1 MALLCVKSRRLTR
14 VRETGYH
21 SCVLPSL
28 GSSETCGPTRRCTW
42 PPTAPPSIDQH
53 QRGTPDEVRAK
64 VDEYRRR
71 GCTRHLPPSISAGRC
86 PIDDRHVRAVDSNR
100 RDLLRI
106 LQQRDGA
113 ADGHEFHLY
122 HRIGG
127 RTNR

>member
-64 VDEYRRR
+64 VDEYRRS
-71 GCTRHLPPSISAGRC
+71 GCTCPLPHSISAGRC
-86 PIDDRHVRAVDSNR
+86 PIDDRRVFALFAMRLVLHA
-100 RDLLRI
+100 LLDPGGRI
-106 LQQRDGA
+106 LEDG
-113 ADGHEFHLY
+113 EFHLY
-122 HRIGG
+122 HRI
-127 RTNR
+127 